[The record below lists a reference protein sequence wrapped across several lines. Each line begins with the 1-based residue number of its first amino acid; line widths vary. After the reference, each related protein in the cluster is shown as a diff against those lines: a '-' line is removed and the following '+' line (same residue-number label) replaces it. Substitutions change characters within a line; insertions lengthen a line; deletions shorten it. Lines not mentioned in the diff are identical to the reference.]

1 MPRGGAHFSS
11 EELVRVLSHYD
22 VGVIHQIKSL
32 SGGNRRAP
40 KMVVVSEQGKFL
52 LKRRPRG
59 KDDLYRVAFAHAVQT
74 HLAAKAFPVTSLLTT
89 RSDNNTILQL
99 NSHIYEFFKFVSG
112 TRYDGSP
119 ESTTDAGRQLADFH
133 RHLADFAH
141 EFKPLQAS
149 FHDSSTV
156 RTHLRT
162 IGSDR
167 TARPSGNS
175 RLRGNDVTPA
185 QAGVQAAAEALTIL
199 YNESSIQV
207 NQLGFD
213 SWPKQVIHG
222 DWHPGNMLFSDRKVA
237 VVLDF
242 DSIRVA
248 PAVVDLANG
257 MLQFSIVGGRPN
269 PADWPDYFDQDKLL
283 QFLAGYKERA
293 VHDTTLL
300 DEYKLKALLDLMIET
315 MIAEA
320 VLPIAA
326 TGFFG
331 HLHGTDF
338 LLMIRRKAEW
348 LSKNRDQLTELISNL

>member
-22 VGVIHQIKSL
+22 VGVIQQIKSL

-59 KDDLYRVAFAHAVQT
+59 KDDLYRVAFAHAVQN
-74 HLAAKAFPVTSLLTT
+74 HLVAKAFPVTSLLAT
-89 RSDNNTILQL
+89 RSDSNTILQL

-112 TRYDGSP
+112 SRYDGSP
-119 ESTTDAGRQLADFH
+119 EATIDAGRQLADFH
-133 RHLADFAH
+133 RNLADFAH

-167 TARPSGNS
+167 MARPS
-175 RLRGNDVTPA
+175 RKLQTT
-185 QAGVQAAAEALTIL
+185 AEALTVL

-222 DWHPGNMLFSDRKVA
+222 DWHPGNMLFSKKKVA

-283 QFLAGYKERA
+283 QFLAGYKKRA
-293 VHDTTLL
+293 AKDTGLL

-315 MIAEA
+315 MIAES

-338 LLMIRRKAEW
+338 LLMIHRKAEW
-348 LSKNRDQLTELISNL
+348 LNKNRDELTELISGQISTKNQ

>member
-22 VGVIHQIKSL
+22 IGVILHLKPL
-32 SGGNRRAP
+32 SGGNKRAP

-52 LKRRPRG
+52 LKRRPKG
-59 KDDLYRVAFAHAVQT
+59 KDDLYRVAFAHSVQS
-74 HLAAKAFPVTSLLTT
+74 HLAKVAFPVTSLLTT
-89 RSDNNTILQL
+89 RDENNTILQL
-99 NSHIYEFFKFVSG
+99 NNHIYEFFKFVTG
-112 TRYDGSP
+112 VRYDGSS
-119 ESTTDAGRQLADFH
+119 EATVDTGRQLADFH

-141 EFKPLQAS
+141 EWQPLKAS

-156 RTHLRT
+156 RRHLKT

-167 TARPSGNS
+167 MAKPSRKLQATAEE
-175 RLRGNDVTPA
+175 LMV
-185 QAGVQAAAEALTIL
+185 L

-207 NQLGFD
+207 NELGFD
-213 SWPKQVIHG
+213 SWDQQVVHG
-222 DWHPGNMLFSDRKVA
+222 DWHPGNMLFSEHKVA

-242 DSIRVA
+242 DSIKIA
-248 PAVVDLANG
+248 PPITDLANG

-269 PADWPDYFDQDKLL
+269 PADWPDYFNQDKLL
-283 QFLAGYKERA
+283 QFLNGYKRVA
-293 VHDTTLL
+293 FRKPPLL
-300 DEYKLKALLDLMIET
+300 DKNKLQSLLDLMIET

-331 HLHGTDF
+331 HLSGLDF
-338 LLMIRRKAEW
+338 LQMIRRKAQW
-348 LSKNRDQLTELISNL
+348 LNKNRNKLTRTICGE

>member
-40 KMVVVSEQGKFL
+40 KMVVVSDQGKFL

-59 KDDLYRVAFAHAVQT
+59 SDDLYRVAFAHAVQA
-74 HLAAKAFPVTSLLTT
+74 HLAEKSFPVTSLLAT

-99 NSHIYEFFKFVSG
+99 NNHIYEFFKFVSG
-112 TRYDGSP
+112 ARYDGSP
-119 ESTTDAGRQLADFH
+119 ESTNDAGRQLADFH

-141 EFKPLQAS
+141 EFKPPQAS
-149 FHDSSTV
+149 FHDSSIV

-167 TARPSGNS
+167 MARPS
-175 RLRGNDVTPA
+175 RKLQD
-185 QAGVQAAAEALTIL
+185 AAEDLTIL
-199 YNESSIQV
+199 YNESSIRV

-213 SWPKQVIHG
+213 SWPQQVIHG
-222 DWHPGNMLFSDRKVA
+222 DWHPGNMLFSRHKMA

-242 DSIRVA
+242 DSIRIA
-248 PAVVDLANG
+248 PAVIDLANG

-283 QFLAGYKERA
+283 QFLAGYKKGASRQTA
-293 VHDTTLL
+293 LL
-300 DEYKLKALLDLMIET
+300 DEYKLQALVDLMIET
-315 MIAEA
+315 MIAES

-338 LLMIRRKAEW
+338 LLMICRKAKW
-348 LSKNRDQLTELISNL
+348 LTKNRNELTELICS

>member
-11 EELVRVLSHYD
+11 EELVRILSHYD

-40 KMVVVSEQGKFL
+40 KMVVISEQGKFL

-74 HLAAKAFPVTSLLTT
+74 HLTENAFPVTTLLAT

-119 ESTTDAGRQLADFH
+119 EATIDAGRQLADFH
-133 RHLADFAH
+133 HHLADFAH

-167 TARPSGNS
+167 TARPSGK
-175 RLRGNDVTPA
+175 L
-185 QAGVQAAAEALTIL
+185 QAAAEALTIL
-199 YNESSIQV
+199 YNESSIQA

-213 SWPKQVIHG
+213 SWPQQVIHG
-222 DWHPGNMLFSDRKVA
+222 DWHPGNMLFSNGKVA

-242 DSIRVA
+242 DSIRIA

-257 MLQFSIVGGRPN
+257 MLQFSIVGGRPD
-269 PADWPDYFDQDKLL
+269 PADWPDYFDRDKLQ
-283 QFLAGYKERA
+283 QFLRGYKERA
-293 VHDTTLL
+293 VNETVLL
-300 DEYKLKALLDLMIET
+300 DEYKLQALVDLMIET

-348 LSKNRDQLTELISNL
+348 LSKNRDQLTELISGR